1 MVLQLAILDQESNKI
16 QSTKRK
22 RCALVSALLGW
33 LGSLNLL
40 LLASYLVSTYLP
52 LSTIPPMDKLAL
64 PVYLGAAMMIGSAI
78 VLVCGSA
85 LMLRNNALKGG
96 IFNLSAGV
104 LALIPAYV
112 YFALFS
118 EPALLGWLGP
128 SGFLLLAPALISGAA
143 GIYVSRLTAG

>member
-1 MVLQLAILDQESNKI
+1 MVLQLTVLGQESNKL
-16 QSTKRK
+16 QPTKRK

-52 LSTIPPMDKLAL
+52 LSAIPPMDKLAL
-64 PVYLGAAMMIGSAI
+64 PVYFGATMMIGSAI

-85 LMLRNNALKGG
+85 LMLTNNALKGG
-96 IFNLSAGV
+96 IANLSAGA
-104 LALIPAYV
+104 LASIPAYV

-128 SGFLLLAPALISGAA
+128 SGFLLLAPALISGVA
-143 GIYVSRLTAG
+143 GIYAARLAAG